1 MMTPGRPNPPSLGL
15 LFQSHHGDCKKIL
28 FFRSANPPAL
38 SPQSLG
44 EGHQQ
49 RAPVKEP
56 IFVVFDDTRRRRVAC
71 HCDNNSGT
79 AMAISFDV
87 GDAPSTAYLHI
98 GGRRFPTGTAVTADF
113 TTAHRVSRETAR
125 NATRVSVALYV
136 KRTVARQLGRLG
148 GVGAAV
154 AKASTRA
161 ARPEWQRVA
170 VLLDGAHKRV
180 RPHWYSG
187 TIVDYAAAMNE
198 YTVRFD
204 DGEQMSLDLRT
215 QAALVH
221 YTRSR
226 MRKA

>member
-1 MMTPGRPNPPSLGL
+1 MPRSVRSRHEAMHANLLESL
-15 LFQSHHGDCKKIL
+15 I
-28 FFRSANPPAL
+28 
-38 SPQSLG
+38 
-44 EGHQQ
+44 
-49 RAPVKEP
+49 
-56 IFVVFDDTRRRRVAC
+56 
-71 HCDNNSGT
+71 
-79 AMAISFDV
+79 
-87 GDAPSTAYLHI
+87 
-98 GGRRFPTGTAVTADF
+98 
-113 TTAHRVSRETAR
+113 
-125 NATRVSVALYV
+125 NATEVLTEANIC
-136 KRTVARQLGRLG
+136 
-148 GVGAAV
+148 VGAAV